1 MKWSGQRCCRRYL
14 KDCLAINAAW
24 FIEKMYRNE
33 LPMKAMIVFAE
44 YDLGCDLELKNYV
57 C

>member
-1 MKWSGQRCCRRYL
+1 M
-14 KDCLAINAAW
+14 NAAW